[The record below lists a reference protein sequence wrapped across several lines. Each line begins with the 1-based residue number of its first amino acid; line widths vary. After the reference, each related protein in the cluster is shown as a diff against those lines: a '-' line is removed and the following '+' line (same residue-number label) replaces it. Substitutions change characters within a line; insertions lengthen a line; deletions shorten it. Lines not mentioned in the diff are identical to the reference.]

1 MIVLEEK
8 ALLVGSMNIPLSLRE
23 EFKRAPELYLSSALM
38 QRDLLADENSFMS
51 MRCFSRLNLR
61 KIYRILDNFSSLNAV
76 IDLEC
81 FVVIGTCLY

>member
-1 MIVLEEK
+1 
-8 ALLVGSMNIPLSLRE
+8 
-23 EFKRAPELYLSSALM
+23 M

-81 FVVIGTCLY
+81 FVVIGTCLYWRRHIGEKLPGLSGPKD